1 MFDRFVKTTAPA
13 FAAHPRR
20 DRAIAPS
27 PKKIVRRMVLLA
39 LAALALS
46 GCQPRQTGMFSTLEL
61 DKDGLLYG
69 YEIFIVKAD
78 RGASAGQ
85 DYYAIV
91 QCADGKAGPPAIGQ
105 VTMTADQVRIALP
118 SHATP
123 GCPSSTFVG
132 TVGFK
137 ELAGHFAGGEQLAL
151 ARKYSFWE

>member
-13 FAAHPRR
+13 FAARPRR

-27 PKKIVRRMVLLA
+27 PKKTVRRMVLLA

>member
-1 MFDRFVKTTAPA
+1 MDFPTSFDPA
-13 FAAHPRR
+13 SPRMKIARCAA
-20 DRAIAPS
+20 
-27 PKKIVRRMVLLA
+27 LLV
-39 LAALALS
+39 LAALVLS
-46 GCQPRQTGMFSTLEL
+46 GCQPRRTGMFSTLEL

-78 RGASAGQ
+78 RDAGAGQ

-137 ELAGHFAGGEQLAL
+137 ELAGHFAGGEPVAL